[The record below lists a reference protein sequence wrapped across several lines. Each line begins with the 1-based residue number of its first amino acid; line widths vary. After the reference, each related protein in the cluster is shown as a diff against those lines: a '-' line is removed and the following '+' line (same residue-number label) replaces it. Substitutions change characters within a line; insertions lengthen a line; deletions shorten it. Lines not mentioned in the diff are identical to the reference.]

1 VKDFDN
7 FAPPMKSKKWIIFLS
22 VTLFL
27 LGGMILTW
35 FVYPKSLVRYPFFIV
50 LLLLDFYLWTIVRQ
64 RIFTY
69 NKVLKAAIALF
80 YWSPLIALS
89 GVMLANVFSPQQ
101 DWNQLFRT
109 YLFGVIFSIFAGKL
123 IPAIFMLVYEL
134 LSFIWRIVK
143 TIFSKKLLAEEAEKV
158 ERSKLTRRKFVGN
171 MALVSGG
178 IIIGTMFTGMFKW
191 VHQFNILTQSIFIKG
206 LRSDAFR
213 GYHIAQISDMH
224 LGSWADTASLQRAV
238 DDVMA
243 LNPDMIVFTGDL
255 VNYRTEEAKRFKEI
269 LLQLKAKDGVFAI
282 LGNHDYGDYVNWPS
296 RKEKQENLT
305 ALYSFY
311 NDIGWK
317 LLRNEHVIIE
327 KDSEKLALIGVEN
340 WSQNNRFPRY
350 GDIIKASKGIG
361 NVDGKILLSHDPSH
375 WKAIV
380 TEKHKDIDVMLAG
393 HTHGFQFG
401 IEIPGI
407 KWSPAQYLYEQWAG
421 MYVNTATEQQLY
433 VNRGIGSIGYPG
445 RIGIMPEITLL
456 TVNA

>member
-1 VKDFDN
+1 
-7 FAPPMKSKKWIIFLS
+7 MKSKKWIIFLS
-22 VTLFL
+22 VTLLL

-50 LLLLDFYLWTIVRQ
+50 LLLMDFYLWTIVRK

-69 NKVLKAAIALF
+69 NRVLKAAIALF

-101 DWNQLFRT
+101 EWNQLFRT
-109 YLFGVIFSIFAGKL
+109 YLFGVIFSIFVGKL
-123 IPAIFMLVYEL
+123 IPAIFMLTYEL

-143 TIFSKKLLAEEAEKV
+143 TIFSKKLLAEEAEKA
-158 ERSKLTRRKFVGN
+158 EKSKLTRRKFVGN

-178 IIIGTMFTGMFKW
+178 VIIGTMFTGMFKW
-191 VHQFNILTQSIFIKG
+191 VHQFNILTQSVIIKG

-213 GYHIAQISDMH
+213 GYRIAQISDMH
-224 LGSWADTASLQRAV
+224 LGSWADTGSLQRAV
-238 DDVMA
+238 DDVMS

-255 VNYRTEEAKRFKEI
+255 VNYRTEEAMRFKEI
-269 LLQLKAKDGVFAI
+269 LQQLKAKDGVFAI

-305 ALYSFY
+305 ALYNFY

-375 WKAIV
+375 WNAIV

-421 MYVNTATEQQLY
+421 MYVNKATEQQLY

>member
-1 VKDFDN
+1 
-7 FAPPMKSKKWIIFLS
+7 MKSKKWIIFLS

-213 GYHIAQISDMH
+213 GYRIAQISDMH

>member
-1 VKDFDN
+1 
-7 FAPPMKSKKWIIFLS
+7 MKSKKWIIFLS
-22 VTLFL
+22 VTLLL

-50 LLLLDFYLWTIVRQ
+50 LLLLDFYLWTIVRK

-69 NKVLKAAIALF
+69 NNVLKAAIALF

-101 DWNQLFRT
+101 EWNQLFRT
-109 YLFGVIFSIFAGKL
+109 YLFGVIFSIFVGKL
-123 IPAIFMLVYEL
+123 IPAIFMLTYEL

-143 TIFSKKLLAEEAEKV
+143 TIFSKKLLAEEAEKA

-178 IIIGTMFTGMFKW
+178 VIIGTMFTGMFKW
-191 VHQFNILTQSIFIKG
+191 VHQFNILTQSVIIKG

-213 GYHIAQISDMH
+213 GYRIAQISDMH
-224 LGSWADTASLQRAV
+224 LGSWADTGSLQRAV
-238 DDVMA
+238 DDVMS

-255 VNYRTEEAKRFKEI
+255 VNYRTEEAMRFKEI
-269 LLQLKAKDGVFAI
+269 LQQLKAKDGVFAI

-305 ALYSFY
+305 ALYNFY

-375 WKAIV
+375 WNAIV

>member
-1 VKDFDN
+1 
-7 FAPPMKSKKWIIFLS
+7 MKSKKWIIFLS
-22 VTLFL
+22 VTLLL

-50 LLLLDFYLWTIVRQ
+50 LLLMDFYLWTIVRK

-69 NKVLKAAIALF
+69 NRVLKAAIALF

-101 DWNQLFRT
+101 EWNQLFRT
-109 YLFGVIFSIFAGKL
+109 YLFGVIFSIFVGKL
-123 IPAIFMLVYEL
+123 IPAIFMLAYEL

-143 TIFSKKLLAEEAEKV
+143 TIFSKKLLAEEAEKA
-158 ERSKLTRRKFVGN
+158 EKSKLTRRKFVGN

-178 IIIGTMFTGMFKW
+178 VIIGTMFTGMFKW
-191 VHQFNILTQSIFIKG
+191 VHQFNILTQSVIIKG

-213 GYHIAQISDMH
+213 GYRIAQISDMH
-224 LGSWADTASLQRAV
+224 LGSWADTGSLQRAV
-238 DDVMA
+238 DDVMS

-255 VNYRTEEAKRFKEI
+255 VNYRTEEAMRFKEI
-269 LLQLKAKDGVFAI
+269 LQQLKAKDGVFAI

-305 ALYSFY
+305 ALYNFY

-375 WKAIV
+375 WNAIV

-421 MYVNTATEQQLY
+421 MYVNKATEQQLY

>member
-1 VKDFDN
+1 
-7 FAPPMKSKKWIIFLS
+7 MKSKKWIIFLS

>member
-1 VKDFDN
+1 
-7 FAPPMKSKKWIIFLS
+7 MKSKKWIIFLS
-22 VTLFL
+22 VTLLL

-50 LLLLDFYLWTIVRQ
+50 LLLLDFYLWTIVRK

-89 GVMLANVFSPQQ
+89 GVMLANVFTPQQ
-101 DWNQLFRT
+101 EWNQLFRT
-109 YLFGVIFSIFAGKL
+109 YLFGVIFSIFVGKL
-123 IPAIFMLVYEL
+123 IPAIFMLTYEL

-143 TIFSKKLLAEEAEKV
+143 TIFSKKLLAEEAEKA

-178 IIIGTMFTGMFKW
+178 VIIGTMFTGMFKW
-191 VHQFNILTQSIFIKG
+191 VHQFNILTQSIIIKG

-213 GYHIAQISDMH
+213 GYRIAQISDMH
-224 LGSWADTASLQRAV
+224 LGSWADTDSLQRAV
-238 DDVMA
+238 DDVMS

-255 VNYRTEEAKRFKEI
+255 VNYRTEEAMRFKEI
-269 LLQLKAKDGVFAI
+269 LQQLKAKDGVFAI

-305 ALYSFY
+305 ALYNFY

-361 NVDGKILLSHDPSH
+361 NADGKILLSHDPSH
-375 WKAIV
+375 WNAIV
-380 TEKHKDIDVMLAG
+380 TEKHRDIDVMLAG

-421 MYVNTATEQQLY
+421 MYVNTVTEQQLY

-456 TVNA
+456 IVNA